1 MNSLAMENTIRD
13 TQIYRLAFS
22 RTLTSLVQ
30 YTRLSVQSIIIVM
43 SELQEIVPY
52 LHEKLNP
59 LYKGHRMVLNLL
71 MLNMGLLQ
79 SSQGD

>member
-1 MNSLAMENTIRD
+1 MTSVVNKTKAPSMNSLAMENTIRD
-13 TQIYRLAFS
+13 TQIHRLTFS
-22 RTLTSLVQ
+22 GTLTSLVQ

-59 LYKGHRMVLNLL
+59 LYKGH
-71 MLNMGLLQ
+71 
-79 SSQGD
+79 

>member
-1 MNSLAMENTIRD
+1 
-13 TQIYRLAFS
+13 
-22 RTLTSLVQ
+22 
-30 YTRLSVQSIIIVM
+30 
-43 SELQEIVPY
+43 
-52 LHEKLNP
+52 LNP